1 MKTQKLSL
9 GLVAIALASFAVAR
23 CGSNTTES
31 VPDASTGPVL
41 YPLSAGTYCYDVTA
55 VSGVVDG
62 CDIGVKDLVGTALPG
77 TYDSGAG
84 TFTLGN
90 SGSLGIGAI
99 SNNSGTL
106 LRDGT
111 TSDASAPSCT
121 WHQTDTTTITMT
133 DQNMF
138 TASVVET
145 QDTFAAAC
153 VPAGTACVSSWT
165 WTMSIS
171 ATSKSPSNGCQ

>member
-9 GLVAIALASFAVAR
+9 GLVAIALASFAAAR

-31 VPDASTGPVL
+31 VPDASTGPTL
-41 YPLSAGTYCYDVTA
+41 YPLSTGTYCYDVTG

-62 CDIGVKDLVGTALPG
+62 CGITPGDAVGSAYPG
-77 TYDSGAG
+77 TYDQTAQ

-90 SGSLGIGAI
+90 QGSLGVGTL
-99 SNNSGTL
+99 SNNTGTL

-111 TSDASAPSCT
+111 TSDSSAPSCT
-121 WHQTDTTTITMT
+121 WHQTDTTTLTMT

-138 TASVVET
+138 TVSVVET
-145 QDTFAAAC
+145 EDTFAAAC
-153 VPAGTACVSSWT
+153 VPAGTPCTSSWT
-165 WTMSIS
+165 WTMSID
-171 ATSKSPSNGCQ
+171 AAKSPASGCK

>member
-31 VPDASTGPVL
+31 VPDGSTGPVL
-41 YPLSAGTYCYDVTA
+41 YPLSTGPYCYDVTG

-62 CDIGVKDLVGTALPG
+62 CGIAPASVVGTALPG
-77 TYDSGAG
+77 TYDQAAQ
-84 TFTLGN
+84 TFTLGTE
-90 SGSLGIGAI
+90 GSLGVGVL
-99 SNNSGTL
+99 SNNTGTL

-111 TSDASAPSCT
+111 TSDSSAPSCT
-121 WHQTDTTTITMT
+121 WHQTDTTTITMMA
-133 DQNMF
+133 QNMF

-145 QDTFAAAC
+145 EDTFAAAC
-153 VPAGTACVSSWT
+153 GAASTPCTSSWT
-165 WTMSIS
+165 WTMSIN
-171 ATSKSPSNGCQ
+171 AAKSPTSGCQ